1 MNIPKLLKPFR
12 RKMLWESA
20 IKAAI
25 LALALGALG
34 IFATA
39 LAYRILI
46 RQDSFVMLAMV
57 GGGIFAIAF
66 LLFFFLGWPTEK
78 KVAARMDALGLQ
90 ERVSTM
96 VEFRDCDATLVQL
109 QRQDAAAHI
118 GKTSPRQLRIHIGKG
133 RVVLCAVSVCLAA
146 LMLAIPYNIIDLL
159 KPPPSP
165 EEIRQQMLR
174 EMIQELR
181 EDASAEEFDDS
192 LQDTLQE
199 ILDELEADL
208 QNAQNDIERAAEIQE
223 AIEQLQQQAAKI
235 TTRHKIGKALQKF
248 DLTRDLGKGIH
259 DNRHKDISAA
269 LDVLENALLAD
280 TALVMQLN
288 QTMVSALVDSE
299 VDENDLLY
307 RAVAKLMYPLLLLD
321 LDADSYPEDLHALFE
336 EAETA
341 IIDALKHQT
350 AAEQQISEMQNTL
363 RDAMD
368 RMLGNERRD
377 PNKENGED
385 QKEQPDGEKP
395 SDEKTQNNTPES
407 SGPQGPQQPPSGSS
421 GKQQQI
427 MTEGIYDPVIGKA
440 TYGEVFAS
448 YYAQYLQDLEN
459 QKIPEDLQPILDR
472 YFAELD

>member
-1 MNIPKLLKPFR
+1 MNIPKLLQPFR

-25 LALALGALG
+25 SALSLGALG
-34 IFATA
+34 IFITA
-39 LAYRILI
+39 LVYRILI
-46 RQDSFVMLAMV
+46 RPDSFILLTAV
-57 GGGIFAIAF
+57 GAGIFAIAF

-78 KVAARMDALGLQ
+78 KVAKRIDALGLQ
-90 ERVSTM
+90 ERATTM
-96 VEFRDCDATLVQL
+96 VEFRHSDTTLAQL
-109 QRQDAAAHI
+109 QRQDAADHI
-118 GKTSPRQLRIHIGKG
+118 ENTSPKQLRMYIGKG
-133 RVVLCAVSVCLAA
+133 RVILCAVSICLAA

-165 EEIRQQMLR
+165 EEVRQQMLR
-174 EMIQELR
+174 EMIQDLR
-181 EDASAEEFDDS
+181 EDAQAEEFDDS
-192 LQDTLQE
+192 MQDALQS

-208 QNAQNDIERAAEIQE
+208 QNAQSDIERAAEIQE

-248 DLTRDLGKGIH
+248 DLTRDLGKAIH

-269 LDVLENALLAD
+269 LDVLEKSLLAD

-307 RAVAKLMYPLLLLD
+307 RAAAKLMYPLLLLD
-321 LDADSYPEDLHALFE
+321 LDADSYPEDLHTLFE

-341 IIDALKHQT
+341 IIDALKQQA
-350 AAEQQISEMQNTL
+350 AAEQQINEMQNTL

-368 RMLGNERRD
+368 RMMGNERRD
-377 PNKENGED
+377 PNQEAGEKQD
-385 QKEQPDGEKP
+385 EQAEGEKP
-395 SDEKTQNNTPES
+395 SDEESQNNTPEPT
-407 SGPQGPQQPPSGSS
+407 GPAGSQSPPSGSS
-421 GKQQQI
+421 GKQQQV
-427 MTEGIYDPVIGKA
+427 MTEGIYDPVSGNV
-440 TYGEVFAS
+440 TYGEVFAT

-459 QKIPEDLQPILDR
+459 QKIPEDLQAILDR
-472 YFAELD
+472 YFAALD

>member
-1 MNIPKLLKPFR
+1 MNIPKLLRPFR
-12 RKMLWESA
+12 NKMFWQSA
-20 IKAAI
+20 VKAAI
-25 LALALGALG
+25 SSLSLGALG
-34 IFATA
+34 VFVTA
-39 LAYRILI
+39 LIYRILI
-46 RQDSFVMLAMV
+46 RQDSFPTLATV

-96 VEFRDCDATLVQL
+96 VEFRNSDAILAQL

-118 GKTSPRQLRIHIGKG
+118 GKTSPRQLRMHIGKG

-165 EEIRQQMLR
+165 EEVRQQMLR

-181 EDASAEEFDDS
+181 EDAASEEFDDS
-192 LQDTLQE
+192 MQDALQD
-199 ILDELEADL
+199 ILDELETDL
-208 QNAQNDIERAAEIQE
+208 QNAQSDLERAAEIQE
-223 AIEQLQQQAAKI
+223 AIEQLQQQADRI

-248 DLTRDLGKGIH
+248 DLTKALGKGIS
-259 DNRHKDISAA
+259 DNRHADISAA

-280 TALVMQLN
+280 TALVTELN
-288 QTMVSALVDSE
+288 QTIVSALVDSE

-321 LDADSYPEDLHALFE
+321 LDADSYPEDLHTVFE

-341 IIDALKHQT
+341 IIEALKQQV
-350 AAEQQISEMQNTL
+350 AAAQQISEMQNTL
-363 RDAMD
+363 RDTMD

-377 PNKENGED
+377 PNKENGEN
-385 QKEQPDGEKP
+385 KNEETEGEKP

-407 SGPQGPQQPPSGSS
+407 GGPQGSQSPSSGSS

-427 MTEGIYDPVIGKA
+427 MTEGIYDPVSGKV

-448 YYAQYLQDLEN
+448 YYGQYLQDLEN